1 MWRNIFCHAV
11 LHLHLPYPHPCSER
25 EAAAFAVKGLPVDP
39 ATGKPL
45 PRGPTVPVPF
55 KLATEALH
63 RHDDDGHGDE
73 GGGEH
78 GVGLGSG
85 GGSHAHPKR
94 HRDGRRGSS
103 VSAAFVGGGRGAP
116 AAAPGLQLDGG
127 MDVTAAGLVSAY

>member
-1 MWRNIFCHAV
+1 LCVAPPSP
-11 LHLHLPYPHPCSER
+11 LCSER

-63 RHDDDGHGDE
+63 REGQHHHEGGADE
-73 GGGEH
+73 G
-78 GVGLGSG
+78 GVGLGG
-85 GGSHAHPKR
+85 GHAAHHSH

-103 VSAAFVGGGRGAP
+103 VSAAFAGRGGGGAP
-116 AAAPGLQLDGG
+116 AAAQGLQLDGG